1 MVSGE
6 IVFPLN
12 SDTELSEPPSVQK
25 PRVSGLSTWG
35 MQKKSKCQ
43 AKPLEQNPKLT

>member
-12 SDTELSEPPSVQK
+12 SDTELSEPPSVQEAEGVW
-25 PRVSGLSTWG
+25 PIWPGVCR
-35 MQKKSKCQ
+35 KKQCQ
-43 AKPLEQNPKLT
+43 AKPLEQTLS